1 MRKAAMNFRTLFA
14 LISAAILFGALPLPA
29 QSQSE
34 TGGDAEA
41 TGAPLALAQAVMCE
55 DIQDQ
60 LPQNPTTVFSI
71 DRRKAICF
79 TVFDPVPQ
87 KTVIYHHWFHR
98 DRSSAKIKL
107 SLKPPRWSTYSTIQF
122 REEDIGPWKVEI
134 TDAEG
139 RVLQVLRFSITE

>member
-1 MRKAAMNFRTLFA
+1 MYHRTVF
-14 LISAAILFGALPLPA
+14 ILFSVAMLIGALPLFA

-34 TGGDAEA
+34 VGVDAEA
-41 TGAPLALAQAVMCE
+41 TGGALALVKAVMCE
-55 DIQDQ
+55 DMLDQ
-60 LPQNPTTVFSI
+60 VPQNPTTVFSI
-71 DRRKAICF
+71 ERRKAICF
-79 TVFDPVPQ
+79 TEFDPVPQ

-107 SLKPPRWSTYSTIQF
+107 SLKPPRWSTYSSIQF

-139 RVLQVLRFSITE
+139 RILQVLRFSITE

>member
-1 MRKAAMNFRTLFA
+1 MYRRTLFV
-14 LISAAILFGALPLPA
+14 LFSVVMLFGALPLSA
-29 QSQSE
+29 QSPSD

-41 TGAPLALAQAVMCE
+41 TNGTLALAKAVMCE

-71 DRRKAICF
+71 ERRKAICF
-79 TVFDPVPQ
+79 TDFDPVPQ

-107 SLKPPRWSTYSTIQF
+107 SLKPPRWSTYSSIQC

-139 RVLQVLRFSITE
+139 RILQVLRFSITE